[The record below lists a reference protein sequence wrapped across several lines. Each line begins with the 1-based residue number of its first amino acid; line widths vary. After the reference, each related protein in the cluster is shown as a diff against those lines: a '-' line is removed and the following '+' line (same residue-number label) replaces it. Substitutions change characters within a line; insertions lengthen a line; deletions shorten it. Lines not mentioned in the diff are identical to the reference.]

1 MENPISLNL
10 LQARNIFLQKKKKNQ
25 SVDEL
30 QLNTHIWRVDSS
42 LESHLLI
49 FSGKAILGLLKVI
62 REAQM
67 NNNNNNNKNPSLNL
81 LEFL

>member
-10 LQARNIFLQKKKKNQ
+10 LQARNIFLQKKKNQ

-62 REAQM
+62 REVQM
-67 NNNNNNNKNPSLNL
+67 NNNNNNKNPSLNL